1 MKQAAEY
8 LERFTRTGRMS
19 FLVGDA
25 MLKPRLVICLIAGLA
40 MPVFEIVPF
49 SSTLLAAIVLMFA
62 LSIMTNDGIFVLLG
76 SVILALVVSLA
87 LTFGITVAEA
97 LD

>member
-1 MKQAAEY
+1 
-8 LERFTRTGRMS
+8 
-19 FLVGDA
+19 
-25 MLKPRLVICLIAGLA
+25 
-40 MPVFEIVPF
+40 MPIFEIVPF

-62 LSIMTNDGIFVLLG
+62 LSIMTSDGLFALLG
-76 SVILALVVSLA
+76 SGMLAIVLALA